1 MNALYRHDAP
11 EGPDPLAACP
21 MHRPVRSALARH
33 ALTAL
38 GFGAFGLGTLG
49 LFVPLLPSFVFWL
62 LAAWAWAKARP
73 GLTARLL
80 AHPRLGPAL
89 YAYLCHGAIARAA
102 KRAAIGGMTL
112 SLGLSALLLSPPPA
126 LIAVLAGGWALGC
139 LWIATRREGPDSA
152 AVRA

>member
-1 MNALYRHDAP
+1 MGEAWLSVRAP
-11 EGPDPLAACP
+11 PTEPEFWTNT
-21 MHRPVRSALARH
+21 PVCQ
-33 ALTAL
+33 
-38 GFGAFGLGTLG
+38 
-49 LFVPLLPSFVFWL
+49 SFP
-62 LAAWAWAKARP
+62 WAWAKARP

-152 AVRA
+152 AVHA